1 MTAGQQKKTVEEY
14 LADEERSQERH
25 EYVAGEVYAMVGG
38 TLRHNRITGNIYVA
52 LRAALKGS
60 GCQTFV
66 TDVKLRVREADA
78 FFYPDLFV
86 ECGKGERA
94 GTATFATEARLV
106 IEVLSESTEAY
117 DHGAKMLLYRKLPSL
132 QEYVLVWQD
141 RRVVEVF
148 RRADI
153 GWTHLV
159 FENDDVVRLESV
171 SASVPVST
179 IYEDTDVA

>member
-1 MTAGQQKKTVEEY
+1 MTAAQQKKTVEEY

-25 EYVAGEVYAMVGG
+25 EYVAGEVYAMVG
-38 TLRHNRITGNIYVA
+38 TTFRHNEIVLNLATA
-52 LRAALKGS
+52 LRAALKGR
-60 GCQTFV
+60 GCRVFAS
-66 TDVKLRVREADA
+66 DVKLRVATADA
-78 FFYPDLFV
+78 YFYPDVFV
-86 ECGKGERA
+86 NCGGAA
-94 GTATFATEARLV
+94 GTTTTASDAPLV